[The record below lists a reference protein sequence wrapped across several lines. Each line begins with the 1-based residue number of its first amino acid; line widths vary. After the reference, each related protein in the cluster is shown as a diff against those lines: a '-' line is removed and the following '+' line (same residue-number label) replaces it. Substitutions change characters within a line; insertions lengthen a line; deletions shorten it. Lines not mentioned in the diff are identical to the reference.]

1 MMSKFVRIAI
11 DGPASSGKSTVAKLI
26 AKRLGYVYV
35 DTGAMY
41 RATTFK
47 ARQSGVELSDEQ
59 GVYNVL
65 MDTEIVLTSAGK
77 VLVDGKDVTRQ
88 IRSPEVSCRV
98 AQVATYATIRKE
110 LKKRQIAY
118 ATCDNVIMDGRD
130 IGTNVLPD
138 ANFKFFMVADARVRA
153 KRRHEENLVAGIV
166 SDLEALEI
174 EIKARDL
181 ADSTREHA
189 PLKQAE
195 DAILIDTS
203 RMTIDAV
210 CDTIIGIVKK

>member
-1 MMSKFVRIAI
+1 MSKFVKIAI

-41 RATTFK
+41 RAITFK
-47 ARQSGVELSDEQ
+47 AKQSGVQLSDEQ

-65 MDTEIVLTSAGK
+65 IDTEIMLTSTGE
-77 VLVDGKDVTRQ
+77 VLVDGTDVTKQ
-88 IRSPEVSCRV
+88 IRLPEVSRCV
-98 AQVATYATIRKE
+98 AQVATHAKIREE

-118 ATCDNVIMDGRD
+118 TKRDNVIMDGRD

-138 ANFKFFMVADARVRA
+138 ADFKFFMVADARVRA
-153 KRRHEENLVAGIV
+153 KRRHEESLMAGMD
-166 SDLEALEI
+166 SDLDALEI

-181 ADSTREHA
+181 ADSTRKHD

-210 CDTIIGIVKK
+210 CDTIVGIVKK